1 MVTGVTCRDG
11 QFEDASDEAIAM
23 EATGVEAA
31 AKGMTVAESTAKIW
45 GVLGAKKGGV
55 MKKPAA
61 VGKAASGGKAKLP
74 DGVVARFKEEADKV
88 RVH

>member
-1 MVTGVTCRDG
+1 MKHLPSQLRRDG
-11 QFEDASDEAIAM
+11 VLVDTFP
-23 EATGVEAA
+23 
-31 AKGMTVAESTAKIW
+31 
-45 GVLGAKKGGV
+45 LGAKKGGV

-74 DGVVARFKEEADKV
+74 DGVARFKEEADKV